1 MIGDGR
7 ERLAYQPFV
16 AICRRISRA
25 RRRRGFTCGHASWP
39 QVVEV
44 LERINRRRRT
54 HGSRR
59 VASLRSDPH
68 ITQHGHTL
76 LESPF
81 HRSPRNESNVPPE
94 RVEIAEQFDLL
105 HHDLRKVEL

>member
-1 MIGDGR
+1 MKGDGR
-7 ERLAYQPFV
+7 ERLAYQPFL

-44 LERINRRRRT
+44 MERTNRRTRT
-54 HGSRR
+54 HESRR

-68 ITQHGHTL
+68 ITQHGHAL

-81 HRSPRNESNVPPE
+81 DRFPWNESNVPPE
-94 RVEIAEQFDLL
+94 
-105 HHDLRKVEL
+105 